1 MRIHLLREENSHF
14 LEWKI
19 RDFSTGFD
27 VAFCNV
33 TKKEKIQVYYI
44 NVTNLTDGEMNGRM
58 DAGKLTNWIERTA
71 TMESFVIS
79 VSLGTGCYRHI
90 QISADAT
97 L

>member
-27 VAFCNV
+27 VAFCDV

-44 NVTNLTDGEMNGRM
+44 DVTNLTDGKMNGSMNAEKTYELDRE
-58 DAGKLTNWIERTA
+58 DSYDGKLRNQRIP
-71 TMESFVIS
+71 
-79 VSLGTGCYRHI
+79 
-90 QISADAT
+90 
-97 L
+97 